1 MEGQVLIVDDDADIR
16 NMIGIY
22 LEKEG
27 ISYIK
32 CENAKEALKFV
43 DNQRIDL
50 ILLDVMMPEMDGF
63 EACIKIRDKTKA
75 PILFLSAKSG
85 DMDKV
90 QGLTLGADDY
100 IVKPFHPMELIAR
113 VKAQLRRYRSYSD
126 GDGRNTLSFQNLLVD
141 AKNHQVWIDKEEI
154 HLTPKEYQI
163 LEYLLENKGIVLSAK
178 QIYEKVW
185 KEEYIQNDNTIFMHI
200 SNIRDKIEK
209 NGISIIKTVWGRGY
223 KI

>member
-32 CENAKEALKFV
+32 CENAKEALKLV
-43 DNQRIDL
+43 NNQKIDL
-50 ILLDVMMPEMDGF
+50 ILLDIMMPEMDGF

-75 PILFLSAKSG
+75 PILFLSARSG

-100 IVKPFHPMELIAR
+100 LVKPFHPMELIAR

-126 GDGRNTLSFQNLLVD
+126 GAGRNIFSFQNLVVD
-141 AKNHQVWIDKEEI
+141 TKNRQVWIDKEEI

-209 NGISIIKTVWGRGY
+209 NDNPIIKTVWGMGY

>member
-27 ISYIK
+27 ISCIK
-32 CENAKEALKFV
+32 CESAKQALELM
-43 DNQRIDL
+43 DNHKVDL
-50 ILLDVMMPEMDGF
+50 ILLDIMMPEMDGF
-63 EACIKIRDKTKA
+63 EACIKIRDKTNA

-85 DMDKV
+85 EMDKV

-100 IVKPFHPMELIAR
+100 MVKPFHPIELVAR
-113 VKAQLRRYRSYSD
+113 VKAHLRRYHYYSEESGTNILSYHNLVL
-126 GDGRNTLSFQNLLVD
+126 NTKD
-141 AKNHQVWIDKEEI
+141 RQVWVDKEEV

-163 LEYLLENKGIVLSAK
+163 LEYLLMNKGIVLSAK
-178 QIYEKVW
+178 RIYEKVW
-185 KEEYIQNDNTIFMHI
+185 NEEFIQNENTVFMHI

-209 NGISIIKTVWGRGY
+209 DDDRIIKTVWGMGY
-223 KI
+223 KV